1 MNGHRVK
8 DALQRPLTADLADTG
23 TVLRHAVDHLEQMP
37 AWTLVFVQRHGSG
50 KASSGVRS
58 RTLARALAV
67 LVLVALVVP
76 AAAVAHARL
85 IRTVPADGSVVAR
98 APLAVLVEFDDTVRV
113 GSGNAAVANVSHRSV
128 LAAPAQARGHV
139 LTLPL
144 AHALPRGAYT
154 VRWSIVSEDG
164 HPEQGVIAFAV
175 GTAGTRPEPV
185 LGASTPTG
193 LGNVVLRALYFV
205 GLLVAAGATVFAL
218 LARRLLGARLR
229 RPLAG
234 LLFVALVAA
243 FVGASGLEAT
253 AASGTRFALVMK
265 VATVVALAGA
275 AAAALAPA
283 VPALLAAAGACA
295 LALTAAPALAGH
307 ALDRDQPT
315 VVAPLFDI
323 THTLAAAVWLGGLVA
338 VIWVLPRSSKDTWE
352 RRAVLRRFASAALVA
367 VCVIALTGVARALTE
382 LGSVEHLW
390 STSYGRALLAKTAL
404 FLPLLAV
411 GRANRSL
418 IERRSPLLTRSVAT
432 EIAVICGIVLV
443 VAVLTQLRPG
453 SEAPS
458 TPGSTA
464 PLGVVPI
471 ALRVAG
477 DRLEEARRILER
489 HEP

>member
-1 MNGHRVK
+1 
-8 DALQRPLTADLADTG
+8 
-23 TVLRHAVDHLEQMP
+23 
-37 AWTLVFVQRHGSG
+37 
-50 KASSGVRS
+50 
-58 RTLARALAV
+58 LARALAV

-76 AAAVAHARL
+76 AAAAAHARL

-98 APLAVLVEFDDTVRV
+98 APRTVLVEFDDTVRV
-113 GSGNAAVANVSHRSV
+113 GSANAAVANVSRRSV
-128 LAAPAQARGHV
+128 LAGPPRVAGRA

-144 AHALPRGAYT
+144 ARNLPRGAYT
-154 VRWSIVSEDG
+154 ARWSIVSEDG

-175 GTAGTRPEPV
+175 GTAEPRPEPV

-193 LGNVVLRALYFV
+193 LGDVALRALYFV
-205 GLLVAAGATVFAL
+205 GLLVAAGATMFAL

-234 LLFVALVAA
+234 LLFAALVAA

-283 VPALLAAAGACA
+283 VPALLAAAGACS
-295 LALTAAPALAGH
+295 LALTVAPALAGH
-307 ALDRDQPT
+307 ALDHDQPA
-315 VVAPLFDI
+315 VIAPLLDVA
-323 THTLAAAVWLGGLVA
+323 HTLAAAIWLGGLVA

-352 RRAVLRRFASAALVA
+352 RRAVLRRFASTALLA
-367 VCVIALTGVARALTE
+367 VCVIALTGLGRALTE
-382 LGSVEHLW
+382 LGGVEHLW
-390 STSYGRALLAKTAL
+390 STSYGRALLAKTVL
-404 FLPLLAV
+404 FLPLIAV

-418 IERRSPLLTRSVAT
+418 IEQRSPLLTRSVAI
-432 EIAVICGIVLV
+432 EIAVICAIVVV

-453 SEAPS
+453 SEEPRAPR
-458 TPGSTA
+458 STA
-464 PLGVVPI
+464 TLGVLPVP
-471 ALRVAG
+471 LRLAA

-489 HEP
+489 REP

>member
-1 MNGHRVK
+1 
-8 DALQRPLTADLADTG
+8 
-23 TVLRHAVDHLEQMP
+23 
-37 AWTLVFVQRHGSG
+37 
-50 KASSGVRS
+50 
-58 RTLARALAV
+58 LARALAV
-67 LVLVALVVP
+67 LVFVALVVP
-76 AAAVAHARL
+76 ATAVAHARL
-85 IRTVPADGSVVAR
+85 IRTVPANGAVVAR
-98 APLAVLVEFDDTVRV
+98 APHAVLVEFDDTVAV
-113 GSGNAAVANVSHRSV
+113 GSDNAAVANVSRRSV
-128 LAAPAQARGHV
+128 LAGPPRASGRA

-144 AHALPRGAYT
+144 APDLPRGAYT

-175 GTAGTRPEPV
+175 GRAEPRPEPV

-193 LGNVVLRALYFV
+193 VGDVALRALYFI

-234 LLFVALVAA
+234 LLFAALVTA
-243 FVGASGLEAT
+243 FVGASGLETT

-275 AAAALAPA
+275 AAAALAPT
-283 VPALLAAAGACA
+283 VPALLAAAGACS

-307 ALDRDQPT
+307 ALDRDQPA
-315 VVAPLFDI
+315 VIGPLLDVA
-323 THTLAAAVWLGGLVA
+323 HTLAAAVWLGGLVA

-352 RRAVLRRFASAALVA
+352 RRAVLRRFASTALLA
-367 VCVIALTGVARALTE
+367 VCVIALTGLGRALTE
-382 LGSVEHLW
+382 LGGVEHLW
-390 STSYGRALLAKTAL
+390 STSYGRALLVKTVL

-418 IERRSPLLTRSVAT
+418 IEQRSPLLTRSVAT
-432 EIAVICGIVLV
+432 EIAVICAIVVV

-453 SEAPS
+453 SEEPT
-458 TPGSTA
+458 TPRSTA
-464 PLGVVPI
+464 AFGVVP
-471 ALRVAG
+471 ASLRLG
-477 DRLEEARRILER
+477 SDRLDKAGRILER